1 MTYHEYGGYT
11 SKWSSLKKSEAEE
24 MKKQTKNPR
33 IQVISP
39 QKKLYDIQQILNE
52 LSEKAMSVVE
62 LSDTIQSIL
71 DGEI

>member
-1 MTYHEYGGYT
+1 
-11 SKWSSLKKSEAEE
+11 

-71 DGEI
+71 DGDI